1 VVIIVHDLRDAL
13 LYPVFFFLGDA
24 PPLPYA
30 PCVEYL
36 PTFAAKNTQ
45 MQVNISYIEHMGLL
59 GPETVAVRFSV
70 TGECHAKAT
79 AWSLSLRAEAAS
91 LAEVFRRRPVV
102 SK

>member
-1 VVIIVHDLRDAL
+1 MPL
-13 LYPVFFFLGDA
+13 LSHMLHVWNIYQH
-24 PPLPYA
+24 LPQ
-30 PCVEYL
+30 
-36 PTFAAKNTQ
+36 KNTQ

-91 LAEVFRRRPVV
+91 LAEVFSQTPSSFKVIH
-102 SK
+102 SGE